1 MEKHDFYSLPRSI
14 QDRMIEAA
22 QAVSAPLPLGFIPQR
37 QSKSLVWGL
46 AALAIAGG
54 WAAFTLYGLG
64 DLSSAFAITSWGQRI
79 VHILFAVLATL
90 CALLAY
96 AKSWGDERMPYQPG
110 TYLFPGALIQAT
122 FGDLVVHDAAQLSSV
137 STSGADLIVK
147 IGGSTFRFP
156 QGSPDMATIAA
167 EKAKVG
173 MERWKASDP
182 TDQLERA
189 RLSPLVDSGIQNPLA
204 PTQAHERPKFLG
216 VGVLLGIS
224 VVVGVFV
231 GHGVAVWRDSLSQ
244 KGLYKAAITANTTDA
259 YRAYIERGGSRPEVK
274 RLLLPR
280 AELKQ
285 AITQGSVEAIEKF
298 VANNP
303 QTEISGEVH
312 NALRAALLTELAA
325 ARAKGTL
332 RALSDLSQRYKDSP
346 LIESELSAARHEIYQ
361 RALAAFESRAS
372 SKDEHLIPFMRQVI
386 SYAEQHGPTVHLRVH
401 QDFSQDAENLDQIV
415 IKNHEYYMGV
425 KSHPSRYV
433 LGESARRREKALL
446 DAVVA
451 KLQPEFSEEILK
463 FEPLPLPGAAN
474 EKLGEASVPTLTF
487 IHKERMSGGYVG
499 GKPRAMYMG
508 VAMTMTA
515 LAELPGVA
523 EPAMRFDWSAWRNPD
538 FSILVD
544 SSKDIPDI
552 YEDMIGGAFSSF
564 TEKYLARWY

>member
-1 MEKHDFYSLPRSI
+1 MENHDFYSLPRSI

-37 QSKSLVWGL
+37 QSKSLVWGV
-46 AALAIAGG
+46 AALVVAAG
-54 WAAFTLYGLG
+54 WAAFTSYGLG
-64 DLSSAFAITSWGQRI
+64 ELSSAFAITSLGQRI
-79 VHILFAVLATL
+79 VHIIFAVLATF

-96 AKSWGDERMPYQPG
+96 AKSWADERMPYQPG
-110 TYLFPGALIQAT
+110 TYLFPGVLVQAT
-122 FGDLVVHDAAQLSSV
+122 FGELVVHDAAALSSA
-137 STSGADLIVK
+137 TASGADLIVK
-147 IGGSTFRFP
+147 VGGSTFRFP
-156 QGSPDMATIAA
+156 QGSQDMAAIAA

-182 TDQLERA
+182 SDQLERA
-189 RLSPLVDSGIQNPLA
+189 RLSPLVDSGINNPLA
-204 PTQAHERPKFLG
+204 PTQAHERPKFLS
-216 VGVLLGIS
+216 VAVLAGIS
-224 VVVGVFV
+224 LVVGLFV

-244 KGLYKAAITANTTDA
+244 KGLYKAAITANTIEA
-259 YRAYIERGGSRPEVK
+259 YRAYIKRGGSRPEVK

-280 AELKQ
+280 AELKE
-285 AITQGSVEAIEKF
+285 AIAQGNVESIEKF
-298 VANNP
+298 VETNP
-303 QTEISGEVH
+303 QTEIAGEVH
-312 NALRAALLTELAA
+312 NALRAALLAELQT

-332 RALSDLSQRYKDSP
+332 RALSDLSKRYKDST
-346 LIESELSAARHEIYQ
+346 LIQAELSSARHEIYQ
-361 RALAAFESRAS
+361 RALANFESKAS
-372 SKDEHLIPFMRQVI
+372 TKDPNLLPFMQKVI
-386 SYAEQHGPTVHLRVH
+386 AYAEQNGPRVQLRVY
-401 QDFSQDAENLDQIV
+401 QDFGQDPESLDQIV

-425 KSHPSRYV
+425 KSHPSRHV

-463 FEPLPLPGAAN
+463 FEPLALPSAAN
-474 EKLGEASVPTLTF
+474 EKLGAVTVPTLTF

-499 GKPRAMYMG
+499 GKPKAMYMG

-515 LAELPGVA
+515 LAELPGEA
-523 EPAMRFDWSAWRNPD
+523 EPAMRFDYSAWRNPD

-552 YEDMIGGAFSSF
+552 YEDMIGGAFTHF